1 MTEKNT
7 SALTAISPIDGRYA
21 SKTKDLRDIFSEFG
35 LIKYRILVE
44 LRYLCALSQCQE
56 IKEISPFDKNTNAYL
71 ESIITH
77 FSLIEGVHV
86 KTIERTVN
94 HDVKAIEY
102 FLIEKLQKHKILRN
116 STHFLH
122 FGLTSE
128 DVNSLSYALM
138 LTEAR
143 RLLVKKMEEV
153 LSEILNLVVATKNT
167 PMLSKTHGQ
176 SASPTTM
183 SKELA
188 NVAHRLL
195 RQIRTFKRTE
205 ILAKFSGA
213 VGNFN
218 AHYIAYAKVDWHSF
232 AKNFVESLGVSYLR
246 FATQI
251 EPHDYIAEYFQTLG
265 RFNTILIDFSRDIW
279 AYISIGHFKQKM
291 RMGEVGSS
299 TMPHKINPIDFENA
313 EGNLGLAN
321 ALGNY
326 FAAKLPISR
335 WQRDLSDSTVLRNL
349 GVCCA
354 HSIIAYD
361 SLLQGISKLMLDE
374 KNLMRELDNHLEVLA
389 EAVQTVM
396 RRYHIAH
403 PYEKLKALTRGEK
416 INTKLLENFIKNLD
430 IPEAAKKELL
440 NLTPAKYIGDA
451 KNFDIKVL
459 KP

>member
-1 MTEKNT
+1 MKEKNT

-21 SKTKDLRDIFSEFG
+21 NKTKDLVNIFSEFG
-35 LIKYRILVE
+35 LMKYRILVE
-44 LRYLCALSQCQE
+44 LRYLCALAKCQE
-56 IKEISPFDKNTNAYL
+56 IKEILPFNSDTKTYLEHIISNFSLTNAKH
-71 ESIITH
+71 IKN
-77 FSLIEGVHV
+77 IEH
-86 KTIERTVN
+86 TVN

-102 FLIEKLQKHKILRN
+102 FLREKLQEHKILKN
-116 STHFLH
+116 STYFLH

-138 LTEAR
+138 LVEAR
-143 RLLVKKMEEV
+143 RLLLKKMEEV
-153 LSEILNLVVATKNT
+153 LSAILNLVVKTKNT
-167 PMLSKTHGQ
+167 PMLAKTHGQ
-176 SASPTTM
+176 PASPTTM

-188 NVAHRLL
+188 NVAHRLS
-195 RQIRTFKRTE
+195 RQIRTFKHTE

-218 AHYIAYAKVDWHSF
+218 AHYIAYAKIDWHSF
-232 AKNFVESLGVSYLR
+232 AKNFVESLDISYLR

-291 RMGEVGSS
+291 RAGEVGSS
-299 TMPHKINPIDFENA
+299 TMPHKVNPINFENA

-321 ALGNY
+321 ALGDY

-361 SLLQGISKLMLDE
+361 SLLQGISGIMLDE
-374 KNLMRELDNHLEVLA
+374 NNLMSELNNHLEVLA

-396 RRYHIAH
+396 RRYHVAYS
-403 PYEKLKALTRGEK
+403 YEKLKIFTRGEK
-416 INTKLLENFIKNLD
+416 INKELLENFIKNLN
-430 IPEAAKKELL
+430 IPEEAKKELL

-451 KNFDIKVL
+451 KIFDIKAL